1 MLDDV
6 ITAVSL
12 KRRLD
17 RGGTPEPGE
26 DVLSRAAVAGP
37 EQLQAAEHAAAAA
50 TDEWGRRR
58 AADRLEL
65 CTRFHA
71 ELTKHA
77 EDFVDILAAEGHP
90 RRFAEIETT
99 SILDVTAP
107 ESVEFYAQQL
117 VRHVGS
123 GQRRLRLEQKPDGV
137 VGLNPPQNAAATNSA
152 VGVLVLAAGNTMVLR
167 APQGAPTGVHFLF
180 RELVAPILDE
190 LEAPEGTLNIV
201 TSATAATLRHWI
213 ESPLVDDIFYFGDSI
228 RGLALA
234 QECVVKGKKPIL
246 ELAGNDG
253 LVVWRDADLRYAAAA
268 LAESFIGSGQVC
280 LVPKF
285 GIVHPAVADEF
296 LGHLLDE
303 VAAIRPA
310 MPDEPGATLSPVMKS
325 DRYFEYLQD
334 ALDKGADLLAGGYRV
349 DVEGTRDE
357 AGPFLAPTLLRV
369 DGLDRAEDMLAVRE
383 ETFFPLLP
391 VVVPAADLPDG
402 MQLGLI
408 IDVLNANPYGL
419 RNSLWSRDPA
429 VIDRFCA
436 EVRTGGLLKINDSH
450 IGTVAPLPAHG
461 GTGLSGGPFGSA
473 NFPMLTTTHLQG
485 ISVTDGVDPNVA
497 VLGSGSHPVFGSSA
511 ER

>member
-1 MLDDV
+1 
-6 ITAVSL
+6 
-12 KRRLD
+12 
-17 RGGTPEPGE
+17 
-26 DVLSRAAVAGP
+26 
-37 EQLQAAEHAAAAA
+37 
-50 TDEWGRRR
+50 
-58 AADRLEL
+58 
-65 CTRFHA
+65 
-71 ELTKHA
+71 
-77 EDFVDILAAEGHP
+77 
-90 RRFAEIETT
+90 
-99 SILDVTAP
+99 
-107 ESVEFYAQQL
+107 
-117 VRHVGS
+117 
-123 GQRRLRLEQKPDGV
+123 
-137 VGLNPPQNAAATNSA
+137 
-152 VGVLVLAAGNTMVLR
+152 
-167 APQGAPTGVHFLF
+167 
-180 RELVAPILDE
+180 
-190 LEAPEGTLNIV
+190 
-201 TSATAATLRHWI
+201 
-213 ESPLVDDIFYFGDSI
+213 
-228 RGLALA
+228 
-234 QECVVKGKKPIL
+234 
-246 ELAGNDG
+246 
-253 LVVWRDADLRYAAAA
+253 
-268 LAESFIGSGQVC
+268 
-280 LVPKF
+280 
-285 GIVHPAVADEF
+285 VHPAVADEF

-485 ISVTDGVDPNVA
+485 ISVTDGVDPKVA
-497 VLGSGSHPVFGSSA
+497 VLASGSHPVFGSSA